1 MEMPL
6 KVFSSKLISSKIAKI
21 FILSIL
27 LFLGG
32 LEVYISLYEENKDV
46 IIVLRGMFYYILF
59 FILVFL
65 VYRVLF
71 GLKFPKIEVFQD
83 RTTFPYFSSIENF
96 FLLKIP
102 TKNIEIRNSE
112 IKGYFWL
119 FSLNGYATTLVI
131 ETDNT
136 KIRLSVSEYGK
147 ENLCELL
154 YLLKLAEP
162 GKDIMH
168 SSKSSHN

>member
-1 MEMPL
+1 MGMPL
-6 KVFSSKLISSKIAKI
+6 KVFSSKLISLKLAKI
-21 FILSIL
+21 FILSIF

-46 IIVLRGMFYYILF
+46 IIVLRGLLHPILF

-119 FSLNGYATTLVI
+119 FSPKGFVTTLVI
-131 ETDNT
+131 ETDKS
-136 KIRLSVSEYGK
+136 KIRLSVSEYGE

-154 YLLKLAEP
+154 YLLKLAEA

-168 SSKSSHN
+168 TSKSNHN